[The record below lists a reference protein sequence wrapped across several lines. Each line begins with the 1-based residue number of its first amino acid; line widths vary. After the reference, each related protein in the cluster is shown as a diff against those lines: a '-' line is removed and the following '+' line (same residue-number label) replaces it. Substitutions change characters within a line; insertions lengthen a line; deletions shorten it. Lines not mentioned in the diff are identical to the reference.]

1 MPCKNY
7 CVLAAFGSLLSVGE
21 LEGSMGGRGF
31 KQPLQSA
38 LVGGRQ
44 RQGQFYTVRLAPSP
58 LHFSE

>member
-1 MPCKNY
+1 M
-7 CVLAAFGSLLSVGE
+7 
-21 LEGSMGGRGF
+21 EGGGF

-44 RQGQFYTVRLAPSP
+44 VRGQFYTSGLAPFP